1 MFRKIFLF
9 IFILSLSTGITLA
22 QDEEVSIK
30 PDDVP
35 KAVIKKLQIL
45 YPSQKEVNWSK
56 VKSEFTAEFKINGH
70 SSSVT
75 FDNIGNWIET
85 ESETS
90 ATDLPEAVINVI
102 SKKYSG
108 YTTDYVTKTVSPKTA
123 FYEITFKKGKDKLYI
138 IVNEQGRLIEKEE

>member
-1 MFRKIFLF
+1 MFRQMFLF

-35 KAVIKKLQIL
+35 KAVLKKLQTL

-75 FDNIGNWIET
+75 FDNTGNWIET

-90 ATDLPEAVINVI
+90 AADLPKVVINMI
-102 SKKYSG
+102 SKKYPG
-108 YTTDYVTKTVSPKTA
+108 YTTDYVTKAVSPKTPL
-123 FYEITFKKGKDKLYI
+123 YEITLKKGKDKLYI
-138 IVNEQGRLIEKEE
+138 IVDEQGQLIEKED